1 MFKTN
6 FSRFDSCG
14 QNTDY
19 AIDEFLLALCNA
31 FLLLCLP
38 GSHINCLDVGPE
50 LSRARLLGLMSRGI
64 GIQPKL
70 SRAAAWQHQAPT
82 PCSAA
87 QGLGKAAG
95 AGEPVFILE

>member
-38 GSHINCLDVGPE
+38 AGSHINCLDVGPE

-70 SRAAAWQHQAPT
+70 S
-82 PCSAA
+82 
-87 QGLGKAAG
+87 
-95 AGEPVFILE
+95 